1 MLLSLVSKSNLDG
14 ISKLNTATQLAEA
27 KVTNMNFKENP
38 QNKANQKEL
47 PQLKRNIPVS
57 SLILKQKLKQK
68 FF

>member
-38 QNKANQKEL
+38 PK
-47 PQLKRNIPVS
+47 
-57 SLILKQKLKQK
+57 
-68 FF
+68 